1 MTLKLKRTPGLYLVG
16 FMATGKTTV
25 GRALADE
32 IGWPFVDIDSE
43 IELLE
48 GKAIS
53 KIFSEQGEPAF
64 REIES
69 SVIRTHVKSIETGQ
83 PSVMALGGGA
93 FVQPRNWDL
102 LQNNGVTV
110 WLDCPLDTV
119 CKRLG
124 DCDPTR
130 PLAANRTRLAK
141 LFDDRRPLYARADYR
156 VDADTEDTVEI
167 LKRILSLPL
176 F

>member
-32 IGWPFVDIDSE
+32 IGWPFVDIDGE
-43 IELLE
+43 IEMRQ

-53 KIFSEQGEPAF
+53 KIFAEDGEPAF

-69 SVIRTHVKSIETGQ
+69 SVIRTHVQWIEKGQ

-93 FVQPRNWDL
+93 FVQPKNWDL
-102 LQNNGVTV
+102 LHNNGVTV
-110 WLDCPLDTV
+110 WLDCPLDTI

-130 PLAANRTRLAK
+130 PLSVNREFLAE
-141 LFDDRRPLYARADYR
+141 LFEDRRPLYSRADYR
-156 VDADTEDTVEI
+156 VDADTEDTTEI
-167 LKRILSLPL
+167 IKRILSLPL